1 MSSGY
6 CYYRNT
12 TYLSKML
19 ELSVY
24 SHIVMSVPRNICDI
38 DMTYVYSV
46 YRYVT
51 RRGMFVPHH

>member
-1 MSSGY
+1 
-6 CYYRNT
+6 
-12 TYLSKML
+12 ML

-46 YRYVT
+46 YIYVT
-51 RRGMFVPHH
+51 RRGMFVPHHWLKSLTHLCNE